1 MAASPAQRRPA
12 KVQHPLSGSTLRNWL
27 SLLVQNG
34 GVSLPYLPRA
44 LSITGM
50 TLANAPLRLAETLRY
65 GRQIQQTEITEPPV
79 FILGHW
85 RSGTTH
91 LHRLMVQDDQWG
103 YVSSLQAFVP
113 EAFLTLQRMLASN
126 LQDFWPEVRLM
137 DNVSYSPT
145 VPEEE
150 DYSLANVS
158 PFSFYCCW
166 YFPERMQEIYRRS
179 VLLSDLSEADRRRWQ
194 QSYLKILKKATF
206 HSGGKQLVIKNPSN
220 TARIPELLKLFPDAK
235 FIHIYRNPYDV
246 YTSTVRFSQKMVP
259 HYALQTID
267 EAEFEENILTFY
279 QQLMQVFF
287 DTVDLIPAD
296 NFVEISYEDFENNEV
311 ACMEHIYKRLTLPGF
326 DQAKPKFQA
335 YIADQADY
343 QKNQYTLDETTK
355 ARVYDRWQDAIDR
368 WARLPQIN
376 QAAVYSS
383 TEG

>member
-1 MAASPAQRRPA
+1 MTAPPAQRRPT

-27 SLLVQNG
+27 ALLVQNG

-91 LHRLMVQDDQWG
+91 LHRLMVQDDRWG

-113 EAFLTLQRMLASN
+113 EAFLTLQQMLAAN

-246 YTSTVRFSQKMVP
+246 YTSTLRFYQKMVP
-259 HYALQTID
+259 HYALQTVD
-267 EAEFEENILTFY
+267 EAELEENILAFY
-279 QQLMQVFF
+279 QQLMRVFF
-287 DTVDLIPAD
+287 DTADLIPAG
-296 NFVEISYEDFENNEV
+296 NFVEISYEEFENNEV

-335 YIADQADY
+335 YIADQANY
-343 QKNQYTLDETTK
+343 QKNQYSLDETTK
-355 ARVYDRWQDAIDR
+355 ARICDRWQDAIDR
-368 WARLPQIN
+368 WARLAQIN
-376 QAAVYSS
+376 QATVYSS
-383 TEG
+383 TES